1 MEYVLMV
8 SVVDELKG
16 KLGEID
22 ARLVAIK
29 EEARAL
35 EEKKAA
41 FEAVIAVYDPGFA
54 AIAVRKKAKEDR
66 STPAKRV
73 TDLLK
78 GKDLRGGIL
87 VTLRDA
93 EAPLRATDIA
103 QRFVAREGLDQAA
116 DGLFARLSGRFSTM
130 LDRLGKDG
138 LVRAVQDD
146 GLHRAWEIAR

>member
-1 MEYVLMV
+1 MV

-16 KLGEID
+16 KLAEID
-22 ARLVAIK
+22 ARLAAIR
-29 EEARAL
+29 EEAQAL
-35 EEKKAA
+35 EGQRVA
-41 FEAVIAVYDPGFA
+41 FETLIAVYDPTFMTA
-54 AIAVRKKAKEDR
+54 APKRAKPDR

-78 GKDLRGGIL
+78 SKDLRGGIL

-103 QRFVAREGLDQAA
+103 QRFLVREGLEGAA
-116 DGLFARLSGRFSTM
+116 EGLTARLSGRFSTM

-138 LVRAVQDD
+138 LIRSIDD
-146 GLHRAWEIAR
+146 GGRHRVWETAR